1 MQADSAPRRAPRHKI
16 LDFMRDLQLKLE
28 TLHDTLSRFAGMQL
42 DITAARIA
50 EDLNIF
56 NILDESNDALT
67 VTILATRTGAHLPGV
82 ILEGRILRYLASEVG
97 INEAGEG
104 IFAANSIMKTLARP
118 GYRDGVYHFFNDIGP
133 VPSAL
138 QAFLAENK
146 YQDVSNA
153 GRTAFQKAFRTDLP
167 AFMWHSKQPERFGSL
182 QQVMTVNG
190 AADVPWY
197 TIFPF
202 EKERGTFQDLAA
214 LADVGGGFGHQ
225 CVALLAGFPHL
236 HGKLLSTHLDGIKV
250 MEHDFFQLQPVKN
263 ARFYYLRGI
272 MHDWPDDECI
282 VILKNLISAIGTDS
296 QILIDETALPSVG
309 VPQKAATI
317 NLTMMV
323 SLGSRERTQQE

>member
-1 MQADSAPRRAPRHKI
+1 M
-16 LDFMRDLQLKLE
+16 
-28 TLHDTLSRFAGMQL
+28 

-67 VTILATRTGAHLPGV
+67 VTILATRTGAHLRCWVGIPLLWHPSAGV

-104 IFAANSIMKTLARP
+104 IFAANSIMKKLARP

-133 VPSAL
+133 VLSAL
-138 QAFLAENK
+138 QAFLAENE

-167 AFMWHSKQPERFGSL
+167 AFMWHPKQPERFGSL

-202 EKERGTFQDLAA
+202 EKEIGTFQDLAA

-236 HGKLLSTHLDGIKV
+236 HGKLVLQELPRLWLSC
-250 MEHDFFQLQPVKN
+250 P
-263 ARFYYLRGI
+263 
-272 MHDWPDDECI
+272 
-282 VILKNLISAIGTDS
+282 LIS
-296 QILIDETALPSVG
+296 TA
-309 VPQKAATI
+309 
-317 NLTMMV
+317 
-323 SLGSRERTQQE
+323 